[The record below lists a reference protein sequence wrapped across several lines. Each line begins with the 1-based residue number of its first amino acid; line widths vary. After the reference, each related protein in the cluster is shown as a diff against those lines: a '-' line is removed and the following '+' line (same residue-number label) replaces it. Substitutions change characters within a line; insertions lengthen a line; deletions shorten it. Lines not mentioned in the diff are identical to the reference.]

1 MKKFVDPDRKHHFF
15 KVILK
20 EDETRMKIP
29 EAFCHRISRESQSSE
44 RAVVN
49 GPSGVHWVTKVNKS
63 QDGIFLEKGWE
74 VFVRENGIQI
84 YDFLVFRYD
93 GSMQFSVKVFDMR
106 GVPREEC
113 RSSPLLEERI
123 THGRLSEDE
132 ADENEDESDDEESN
146 EEESKDE
153 SYEEE
158 LDEEESDEDDSD
170 EDEYEASRKIVKLNS
185 SRKKRSKSID
195 VARANRIERGLAS
208 SSRYPFF
215 KIRMQNS
222 YLKHNY
228 LPIPWGARRKYFPDD
243 VKEVI
248 LKASDEKWY
257 WKIRLLRSKTDIRL
271 SKGVSDFTRK
281 KNGMNLKI
289 RDVCIFEIVEKRSH
303 QLVLRVQ
310 VIRY

>member
-1 MKKFVDPDRKHHFF
+1 MKKLVDPYRKHHFF
-15 KVILK
+15 KVIL
-20 EDETRMKIP
+20 EDDETRMKIP
-29 EAFCHRISRESQSSE
+29 EAFYPRISRESQSGGQ
-44 RAVVN
+44 AVVY
-49 GPSGVHWVTKVNKS
+49 GPSGAYWVTKVHKS

-106 GVPREEC
+106 GIPREEC
-113 RSSPLLEERI
+113 FVRIRSSPLSEERI
-123 THGRLSEDE
+123 THGRSSEHE
-132 ADENEDESDDEESN
+132 ADKNEDEPDDEES
-146 EEESKDE
+146 
-153 SYEEE
+153 
-158 LDEEESDEDDSD
+158 DEEESDEEKSYGDETDED
-170 EDEYEASRKIVKLNS
+170 EDEYEVPRKTMKLNS

-195 VARANRIERGLAS
+195 VPRASRIERGFAS

-228 LPIPWGARRKYFPDD
+228 LPIPWGTRRKYFPDD

-248 LKASDEKWY
+248 LKASDEKWS
-257 WKIRLLRSKTDIRL
+257 WKIRLLRSKTDLRL
-271 SKGVSDFTRK
+271 SKGVSDFIRK

-310 VIRY
+310 IIRY

>member
-20 EDETRMKIP
+20 KDETRMQIP
-29 EAFCHRISRESQSSE
+29 EAFYHRISRESQSSE
-44 RAVVN
+44 RAVVY
-49 GPSGVHWVTKVNKS
+49 GPSGAHWVIKVNKS
-63 QDGIFLEKGWE
+63 QDGIFFEKGWE
-74 VFVRENGIQI
+74 VFVRENGIHI

-113 RSSPLLEERI
+113 FIPIHSSPLLEERI
-123 THGRLSEDE
+123 THGRLSEEEE
-132 ADENEDESDDEESN
+132 ADEDESD
-146 EEESKDE
+146 EEESYGEE
-153 SYEEE
+153 S
-158 LDEEESDEDDSD
+158 DEEESNRDESDED
-170 EDEYEASRKIVKLNS
+170 EDEYEVPRKTLKLNS

-195 VARANRIERGLAS
+195 AARANRIERGFAS

-215 KIRMQNS
+215 KIRMQIS

-248 LKASDEKWY
+248 LIASDEKWH
-257 WKIRLLRSKTDIRL
+257 WKIRLLR
-271 SKGVSDFTRK
+271 VSDFLRK

-303 QLVLRVQ
+303 QLVLRGPS
-310 VIRY
+310 YPLLM